1 MNAVLIVVIVIFL
14 LLAIVIAGIA
24 IVMTLKN
31 KVKVGE
37 LNKDKEVLQERL
49 IQQEEANYK
58 IAAQLDDQ
66 KRKYD
71 KLQNF
76 KKSAEVRMG
85 QISENLA
92 PFLDDFPYDPKAC
105 HFLGAP
111 IDYIVFD
118 YVNGRIV
125 FLEVK
130 SGNSNLTSNQRKVR
144 DIIKK
149 GTIEWDVYRIG
160 GSSNGNGEK

>member
-1 MNAVLIVVIVIFL
+1 MEVFVIPAFFGIVVIAMTIG
-14 LLAIVIAGIA
+14 IVLVVVRYKGRL
-24 IVMTLKN
+24 VET
-31 KVKVGE
+31 E
-37 LNKDKEVLQERL
+37 KDKESLHERL
-49 IQQEEANYK
+49 ILQEEANHK
-58 IAAQLDDQ
+58 LSAQLDDQ

-85 QISENLA
+85 QVSENLA
-92 PFLDDFPYDPKAC
+92 PFLTNFPYDPKVC

-118 YVNGRIV
+118 YDNERLV

-149 GTIEWDVYRIG
+149 GNIEWDVYRIG
-160 GSSNGNGEK
+160 GNDKGER

>member
-1 MNAVLIVVIVIFL
+1 MNVIAIVIIVGTL
-14 LLAIVIAGIA
+14 IILAIVAGGA
-24 IVMTLKN
+24 LTAALKN
-31 KVKVGE
+31 KGKCTE
-37 LNKDKEVLQERL
+37 LEKDKEALQERL

-58 IAAQLDDQ
+58 IVAQLNDQ

-76 KKSAEVRMG
+76 KKSAEIRMG

-92 PFLDDFPYDPKAC
+92 PFLEDFPYDPKAC

-118 YVNGRIV
+118 FDNERIV

-130 SGNSNLTSNQRKVR
+130 SGNSNLTNNQRKVR
-144 DIIKK
+144 DIIKD
-149 GTIEWDVYRIG
+149 GTIEWDVCRIG
-160 GSSNGNGEK
+160 GDGNGEK